1 MYCGSLGFFFFFLKV
16 MALLNSGIWWKED
29 SVLCVHEEVEMLL
42 ISLIRILNYLKCIA
56 AVMWILT
63 HSLEEG
69 FFSVCT
75 WPEVGWETS
84 KQPDCQK
91 RESHWCPVE
100 PKDSNKC
107 CVIGQNS
114 KLLVIGHGSCVCTV
128 FVAALLMWTARPSLS
143 IFDQQSFTL
152 LTKLSKRSVSSVV
165 R

>member
-1 MYCGSLGFFFFFLKV
+1 MYCGSLGFFFFLKV
-16 MALLNSGIWWKED
+16 MALLSSGIRWKED

-42 ISLIRILNYLKCIA
+42 IPLIRILNYLKCIA

-63 HSLEEG
+63 HSLEESFF

-100 PKDSNKC
+100 PKDGNKC

-114 KLLVIGHGSCVCTV
+114 KLLVIGHGSCVCSVCSCFVNVDSSAEFEHLWSTV
-128 FVAALLMWTARPSLS
+128 IHIVDQALQTQCL
-143 IFDQQSFTL
+143 QCG
-152 LTKLSKRSVSSVV
+152 
-165 R
+165 